1 MLALLPFL
9 MDSSI
14 ICKWIVRLSTNQQG
28 DFVVQTMALS
38 SESRVIAGVVL
49 LTIVTIQ
56 FGGWFMTRIA
66 RGDVPM
72 TDFQKS
78 FARAGHG
85 HAGVLVILSLVALL
99 YVDATGFTGV
109 LLWIA
114 RLAVPAAAVLMS
126 AGFFAASAG
135 RNATAPNRFVGVLW
149 IGALCLAVG
158 VISLGVGLLT
168 A

>member
-1 MLALLPFL
+1 MTE
-9 MDSSI
+9 
-14 ICKWIVRLSTNQQG
+14 LS
-28 DFVVQTMALS
+28 DP
-38 SESRVIAGVVL
+38 SRIIAGAIL

-56 FGGWFMTRIA
+56 FGGFFMTKIV

-99 YVDATGFTGV
+99 YVDSTSLTGAW
-109 LLWIA
+109 LWIG
-114 RLAVPAAAVLMS
+114 RLAIPIAAVLMS
-126 AGFFAASAG
+126 GGFFASSAG
-135 RNATAPNRFVGVLW
+135 RDRTKPNQFIWVLW
-149 IGALCLAVG
+149 VGALCLAAG
-158 VISLGVGLLT
+158 VLTLGIGLIT